1 MGVADGPLSGVDTHQ
16 LLIAVAVGAVV
27 GLASGAFGK
36 GGSALATPLLAAFG
50 IPPII
55 AVASPLPAT
64 IPATA
69 IAGRAYARAGM
80 FDWRVIRIGIVVGLP
95 LTAAGALLT
104 RWVPGEPL
112 VLGSELLVLALA
124 VRMLVRPQS
133 AMVSD
138 TEPMPEAPR
147 TRVVAT
153 VAAVAFVSGL
163 LANSG
168 GFLLAPLFVAVLQM
182 PLKRALGTSLG
193 ISLALA
199 IPGTIVHAALGH
211 IHWPL
216 TLAFGVA
223 SVPFARLGAHL
234 SMRANARGLARTY
247 GIALAL
253 AATFALVATH

>member
-1 MGVADGPLSGVDTHQ
+1 MDGVDPHQ
-16 LLIAVAVGAVV
+16 LLIALAVGALV

-69 IAGRAYARAGM
+69 IAGRTYARAGM
-80 FDWRVIRIGIVVGLP
+80 FDWRVVRIGVIVGLP

-124 VRMLVRPQS
+124 LRMLLRSQ
-133 AMVSD
+133 
-138 TEPMPEAPR
+138 TTEAPE
-147 TRVVAT
+147 TVPAPEPPLPRVVGT

-168 GFLLAPLFVAVLQM
+168 GFLLAPLFVAVLHM

-211 IHWPL
+211 IDWSL
-216 TLAFGVA
+216 TIAFGIA

-234 SMRANARGLARTY
+234 SMRASARGLARTY

-253 AATFALVATH
+253 ASTFALVATH